1 MTKLVVV
8 AVLLL
13 ALAAT
18 ADAIRPRPTESAEA
32 QSGGSVAGP
41 VVHPQSSSGFTAGGK
56 LAHTRVLR
64 FGREFLGAEAI
75 RDGFPAPLQ
84 GAAFDIAHL
93 AARSDGTLVLAIY
106 AFPQGRPAADGI
118 EIWRR
123 GRLESAFEV
132 PVGSFGGGIGFASDG
147 RLVAALAGD
156 GTLVRL
162 FTRSGRPAG
171 RQPATSW

>member
-1 MTKLVVV
+1 MNKLVVA

-13 ALAAT
+13 AFVAA
-18 ADAIRPRPTESAEA
+18 ADAIRPRPSESAQA
-32 QSGGSVAGP
+32 QSGGSIAAP

-56 LAHTRVLR
+56 IAHTRVLR

-75 RDGFPAPLQ
+75 RNGFPVPLH

-93 AARSDGTLVLAIY
+93 AARPDGTLVLAIY

-118 EIWRR
+118 EVWRNR
-123 GRLESAFEV
+123 RFEGSFEV
-132 PVGSFGGGIGFASDG
+132 PIGSFGGGIGFASDG

-156 GTLVRL
+156 GMLVSL

-171 RQPATSW
+171 QQPATSW

>member
-18 ADAIRPRPTESAEA
+18 ADAIRPRPTESAETQA
-32 QSGGSVAGP
+32 GRSVAGP

-56 LAHTRVLR
+56 IAHTRVLR

-75 RDGFPAPLQ
+75 RNAFPVPLQ

-123 GRLESAFEV
+123 GQFESSFEV

-156 GTLVRL
+156 GMLVRL

>member
-1 MTKLVVV
+1 MTKLVVA

-18 ADAIRPRPTESAEA
+18 ADAIRPRPTESARA
-32 QSGGSVAGP
+32 QPGGPTAAA

-56 LAHTRVLR
+56 IAHTRVLR

-75 RDGFPAPLQ
+75 RNAFPVPLR

-93 AARSDGTLVLAIY
+93 AARPDGTLVLAIY
-106 AFPQGRPAADGI
+106 AFPQARPPADGI
-118 EIWRR
+118 EIWRN
-123 GRLESAFEV
+123 GRLESSFEV
-132 PVGSFGGGIGFASDG
+132 PVGSFGGGVGFASDG

-156 GTLVRL
+156 GMLVSL
-162 FTRSGRPAG
+162 FTLSGRPAG

>member
-1 MTKLVVV
+1 VSKLVVA

-18 ADAIRPRPTESAEA
+18 ADAIRPRPAESA
-32 QSGGSVAGP
+32 QVQPGGSVVAP

-56 LAHTRVLR
+56 TVHTRVLR
-64 FGREFLGAEAI
+64 FGREFMGAEAI
-75 RDGFPAPLQ
+75 RNAFPVPLH
-84 GAAFDIAHL
+84 GGAFDIAHL

-106 AFPQGRPAADGI
+106 GFPQGRPAADGI
-118 EIWRR
+118 EIWRK
-123 GRLESAFEV
+123 GRLEGSFEV
-132 PVGSFGGGIGFASDG
+132 PLGSFGGGVGFASDG

-156 GTLVRL
+156 GMLVRL
-162 FTRSGRPAG
+162 FTRDGKPAG